1 MYGEQ
6 TMADQ
11 SRIEKPPSTEEFH
24 TAKTGQDKKID
35 RTAEQAAEKAGK
47 TEKRYDQDHDIFTK

>member
-6 TMADQ
+6 TMPNQ
-11 SRIEKPPSTEEFH
+11 TRIEKPPSTEELN
-24 TAKTGQDKKID
+24 TAKTGQDEKID
-35 RTAEQAAEKAGK
+35 RIAEQAAEKASK

>member
-1 MYGEQ
+1 MPNQ
-6 TMADQ
+6 T
-11 SRIEKPPSTEEFH
+11 RTEKPPSTEEFH

-47 TEKRYDQDHDIFTK
+47 TEKHYDRDHDIFTK

>member
-1 MYGEQ
+1 MPN
-6 TMADQ
+6 Q
-11 SRIEKPPSTEEFH
+11 SRIEKPPSVEEFH

-35 RTAEQAAEKAGK
+35 RTAEQAAEKASK

>member
-1 MYGEQ
+1 
-6 TMADQ
+6 MANQ
-11 SRIEKPPSTEEFH
+11 PRTEKPPSLEEFH

-47 TEKRYDQDHDIFTK
+47 TEKHYDQDHDIFTK

>member
-1 MYGEQ
+1 
-6 TMADQ
+6 MANQ
-11 SRIEKPPSTEEFH
+11 SRTEKAPSQEEFH

-47 TEKRYDQDHDIFTK
+47 TEKQYDQDHDIFTK

>member
-1 MYGEQ
+1 MPNQ
-6 TMADQ
+6 T
-11 SRIEKPPSTEEFH
+11 RIEKPSSIEEFH
-24 TAKTGQDKKID
+24 SAKTGQDKKID

>member
-1 MYGEQ
+1 
-6 TMADQ
+6 MADQ